1 MVEKN
6 YSLSELTAHISQVL
20 KVNFDAPLWIRAE
33 ISELREHS
41 NGHCYLELIEKDKHS
56 DQILAKIRANI
67 WVSTFRM
74 LKVYFEENTGQS
86 LRAGMSVLVAVTVEF
101 HDVFGISL
109 NIKDID
115 PSFTLGDLSARRQQ
129 IIKQLEADG
138 VIDMNKQMKMA
149 TLPRRIAIISSVS
162 AAGYE
167 DFCNQLDNNQE
178 GFVFYHKLFPALMQ
192 GDQAEQSIIRALEK
206 VFVAHH
212 LFDVLVIIRG
222 GGATTDLACYDGYEL
237 ALNCAQFPLPVVS
250 GIGHQR
256 DSTILDLVAHTSVK
270 TPTAAAAYLIDC
282 MTDAYR
288 LAAEPY
294 DAMVDLVRNKL
305 QVEERRLSEL
315 RWKMKH
321 TLQQKSS
328 VRHLQLE
335 KIRAELQAAVKLA
348 FTYQRSK
355 LDLIDSK
362 IEKHSPVFMLK
373 FGYSITTL
381 DGKRITSAK
390 QVQQGNTIRTWLADG
405 VIDST
410 VNQHS
415 EK

>member
-1 MVEKN
+1 MAEKN

-20 KVNFDAPLWIRAE
+20 KVNFDTPLWIRAE

-56 DQILAKIRANI
+56 DQIIAKIRANI
-67 WVSTFRM
+67 WVNTYRM

-86 LRAGMSVLVAVTVEF
+86 FRAGLSVLVAVSVDF

-109 NIKDID
+109 NIRDID
-115 PSFTLGDLSARRQQ
+115 PTYTLGDLSARRQE
-129 IIKQLEADG
+129 IIKQLGADG
-138 VIDMNKQMKMA
+138 VIDMNKQIEMPL
-149 TLPRRIAIISSVS
+149 LPRRIAIISSAT

-167 DFCNQLDNNQE
+167 DFCNQLANNQE
-178 GFVFYHKLFPALMQ
+178 GFVFYHQLFPALMQ

-206 VFVAHH
+206 VFDAHH
-212 LFDVLVIIRG
+212 LFDVVVIIRG

-237 ALNCAQFPLPVVS
+237 ALNCAQFPLPVIS

-256 DSTILDLVAHTSVK
+256 DNTILDLVAHTSVK

-282 MTDAYR
+282 MTDAYQM
-288 LAAEPY
+288 AAEPY
-294 DAMVDLVRNKL
+294 DAIVAFVRNKL
-305 QVEERRLSEL
+305 QAEERRLSDL

-321 TLQQKSS
+321 ALQQKSS
-328 VRHLQLE
+328 ARHLQLE
-335 KIRAELQAAVKLA
+335 KIRAGLSAAVRMVFLH
-348 FTYQRSK
+348 QRNK
-355 LDLIDSK
+355 LDLIESK
-362 IEKHSPVFMLK
+362 LEKHSPAFMLK

-381 DGKRITSAK
+381 NGKRITSAK
-390 QVQQGNTIRTWLADG
+390 QVQQGDAIRTWLADG
-405 VIDST
+405 AIDST
-410 VNQHS
+410 VNNQS